1 MVWMMGN
8 EFYDVVTMK
17 IKFNWKSN
25 WTLSFM
31 ETKRLKNQQENQQTI
46 KLAYTQIVL
55 K

>member
-17 IKFNWKSN
+17 IQFNWKSN

-46 KLAYTQIVL
+46 KLAYTQIVF